1 MNFVYNKYEGNSSD
15 TERYRQTDS
24 RIVRRTHRVRLR
36 QTEPQGKSEADG
48 HQGTYQTDGRP

>member
-24 RIVRRTHRVRLR
+24 RIV
-36 QTEPQGKSEADG
+36 DG
-48 HQGTYQTDGRP
+48 HTEYD